1 MTDHDRIEELL
12 AVRALD
18 GLEPAELGELDALRA
33 EHGDCERCREIELD
47 FDEIAGRLAFALT
60 PVEVAAGGADA
71 VLAMARATEPP
82 KALGDDGADE
92 LAVRRERK
100 AGRGWRAL
108 VAVAAA
114 LLLVA
119 VTGTVVTRTAD
130 NVDVQAAWGQQVV
143 TFDGGGGAELAMAYT
158 PGESGVLFWGQ
169 NIADPGQDKVYEIWM
184 IDDGTPIKGGCVSP
198 QDGAV
203 VAWVDANVGTTETMA
218 VTVEPSSCPEA
229 PTSDPVLTADLTV
242 V

>member
-1 MTDHDRIEELL
+1 MTDHDRIEGLL

-18 GLEPAELGELDALRA
+18 GLEPTELEQLQALRA
-33 EHGDCERCREIELD
+33 EHGECERCLEIELG
-47 FDEIAGRLAFALT
+47 FEEVAGRLAFALT

-71 VLAMARATEPP
+71 VLAKARSTEPP
-82 KALGDDGADE
+82 RAIEADE
-92 LAVRRERK
+92 LTIRRQRK

-119 VTGTVVTRTAD
+119 VTGTVVTRTSD
-130 NVDVQAAWGQQVV
+130 NVDVRAAWGQQVV
-143 TFDGGGGAELAMAYT
+143 TFDGGEGAELAMAYT
-158 PGESGVLFWGQ
+158 PGEPGVLFWGQ
-169 NIADPGQDKVYEIWM
+169 DLADPGQDKVYEIWM

-203 VAWVDANVGTTETMA
+203 VAWVDANVGTTEMMA
-218 VTVEPSSCPEA
+218 VTVEPASCPEA
-229 PTSDPVLTADLTV
+229 PTSDPLLTADLTV

>member
-1 MTDHDRIEELL
+1 MTDHERIEELL

-18 GLEPAELGELDALRA
+18 GLEPVELEELQTVRA
-33 EHGDCERCREIELD
+33 EHGECERCAGIELG
-47 FDEIAGRLAFALT
+47 FEEVAGRLAFALP
-60 PVEVAAGGADA
+60 PVRLAAGGADA

-82 KALGDDGADE
+82 TAVPTDE
-92 LAVRRERK
+92 LTIRRERK
-100 AGRGWRAL
+100 GGRGWRAL

-119 VTGTVVTRTAD
+119 VAGTVVTRTAAD
-130 NVDVQAAWGQQVV
+130 VDVQAAWGQQVV
-143 TFDGGGGAELAMAYT
+143 TFDGVDGAELAMAYT
-158 PGESGVLFWGQ
+158 PGEPGVLFWGQ
-169 NIADPGQDKVYEIWM
+169 DLADPGQDKVYEIWM

-198 QDGAV
+198 RDGTV
-203 VAWVDANVGTTETMA
+203 VAWVDANVGTTEMMA
-218 VTVEPSSCPEA
+218 VTVEPASCPEA